1 MRIGDLAKRCKV
13 SCDTLR
19 MYEKQGLIR
28 ADRWPNGYR
37 DFPEGTEDV
46 VHLIRQGQSMGFSLA
61 EIGALMRDMQGAMS
75 GEQVAEMLQ
84 AKLDEI
90 DARIAAMQELRNMVA
105 ERLTQAC
112 PLGWGNT
119 AQGSSAA

>member
-19 MYEKQGLIR
+19 MYEKRGLIR

-46 VHLIRQGQSMGFSLA
+46 VNLIRQGQSMGFSLA

-75 GEQVAEMLQ
+75 GEQVADLLQ
-84 AKLDEI
+84 SKLDEI
-90 DARIAAMQELRNMVA
+90 DARIATMQQLRTMVA

-119 AQGSSAA
+119 AQDKSVA